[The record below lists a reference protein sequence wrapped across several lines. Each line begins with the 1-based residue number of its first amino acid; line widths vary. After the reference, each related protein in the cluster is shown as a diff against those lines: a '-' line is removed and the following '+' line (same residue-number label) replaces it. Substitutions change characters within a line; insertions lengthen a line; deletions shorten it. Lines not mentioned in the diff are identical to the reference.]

1 MKNTAI
7 LLVVLQFFLLCIDA
21 GDDKP
26 VFPKTYHTT
35 FSGSLPIAK
44 DALRNE
50 GIMAEY
56 YEKELA
62 IIEYNNE
69 GFYKIGDDY
78 PTKIIFNQK
87 LFLVTGSKCQCFNK
101 NYTELGFPYL
111 ASFKNL
117 KLYEKNT
124 TYIYFIEETI
134 NNPFLLHIIVPYFVL
149 FGLSAGDFNIPLTME
164 FKHEKFQ
171 YNISFPRFVS
181 AAPDLKLF
189 TIPQN
194 CLQEYEN
201 QSCQ

>member
-7 LLVVLQFFLLCIDA
+7 VLVIIHSILSGICA
-21 GDDKP
+21 GDDNP
-26 VFPKTYHTT
+26 VFPKTYHTS
-35 FSGSLPIAK
+35 FVGLPMIK
-44 DALRNE
+44 DAPRNE

-69 GFYKIGDDY
+69 GVYKIGDDY

-87 LFLVTGSKCQCFNK
+87 LFHVTGSKCQCFNK
-101 NYTELGFPYL
+101 KYTESGFPYL
-111 ASFKNL
+111 ASFKNF
-117 KLYEKNT
+117 KIYDRNT
-124 TYIYFIEETI
+124 TYIYFIGETI
-134 NNPFLLHIIVPYFVL
+134 NNPFLLHIIIPYFVL
-149 FGLSAGDFNIPLTME
+149 FGVSPNDVNTPVTMDR
-164 FKHEKFQ
+164 FKNEKFQ
-171 YNISFPRFVS
+171 YNVSFPRFVN

-201 QSCQ
+201 QGCQ